1 MLLFR
6 FAMLATVLMTAS
18 TASSQSLEAFVTGG
32 AGRWVHNTGSSGPL
46 IVGAGGVEWLPTPH
60 LGIAGETGLLTSTSG
75 PVAISV
81 SAEARLHFG
90 NRSATGAWAPYVFA
104 GYSPMRFFELSD
116 HGVQF
121 GAGIDYRLTP
131 GRALRFELRDIVR
144 DGGLVK
150 SHYWTVRVGMTF
162 R

>member
-6 FAMLATVLMTAS
+6 LGILVTVLMAAS
-18 TASSQSLEAFVTGG
+18 TASAQSVEAFVTGG

-46 IVGAGGVEWLPTPH
+46 MVGAGGVEWLPTPH

-90 NRSATGAWAPYVFA
+90 NRSSTGAWAPYVFA
-104 GYSPMRFFELSD
+104 GYSPLRFFELSD
-116 HGVQF
+116 HGLQY

-131 GRALRFELRDIVR
+131 RRAVRFELRDIVR

-150 SHYWTVRVGMTF
+150 SHYWTARVGMTF